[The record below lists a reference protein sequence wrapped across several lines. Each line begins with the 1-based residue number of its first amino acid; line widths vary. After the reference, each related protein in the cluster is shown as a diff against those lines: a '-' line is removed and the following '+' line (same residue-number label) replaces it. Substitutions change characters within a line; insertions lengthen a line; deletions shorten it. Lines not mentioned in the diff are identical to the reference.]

1 MGWRDA
7 RAVAV
12 VTRARPCGRVRV
24 RVARVVG
31 FGSWGDRLR
40 LRGWGGGGAVPR
52 LPRVGEPFRFFF
64 GVETT
69 ARRGDSVERTA
80 CEGGWLAGWVLWVG
94 GVGSVSGA
102 AARDPRGAREKS
114 TGNGRKRAFFCVASV
129 LCRPS
134 PACVAGAAVGRNTAR
149 FLEGRFVAAASS
161 ETREFVKLLVRER
174 ANNRVEPSRLAG
186 MRKRRA
192 GYYLKRIKGCLERLN
207 NFFSGQ
213 DLDLIDFSATLI

>member
-1 MGWRDA
+1 MRVWLVSVRGGIACACGVGVEVEPCPDCLVWGSPFVSFSVWKRRLGA
-7 RAVAV
+7 AIRSSGR
-12 VTRARPCGRVRV
+12 RARG
-24 RVARVVG
+24 VG
-31 FGSWGDRLR
+31 WPVGYFGW
-40 LRGWGGGGAVPR
+40 
-52 LPRVGEPFRFFF
+52 
-64 GVETT
+64 
-69 ARRGDSVERTA
+69 
-80 CEGGWLAGWVLWVG
+80 G